1 MHDFGFKPKKNDTKR
16 LRYRNWNKNCCKM
29 MEAKRIIA
37 GNTVVQ
43 CLKFCFVIYKK
54 KRQTHIL
61 CRLTKVTRIAQFK
74 VIYN

>member
-1 MHDFGFKPKKNDTKR
+1 
-16 LRYRNWNKNCCKM
+16 M
-29 MEAKRIIA
+29 MEAERIIA

-43 CLKFCFVIYKK
+43 YLKFCFTIYKK

-74 VIYN
+74 VFYN